1 MTAIDPYR
9 RYWNEQGATRTF
21 TTPFDLDLFTR
32 YVSPDSSVLD
42 YGCGYG
48 RTVQALAE
56 AGYNDVIGVDISH
69 ALVQRGLA
77 EHPSLDLRHLPED
90 TIPIPDQTFDG
101 VLMLGILTCI
111 PSTSDQ
117 AQCLREVLRVMK
129 PGAYLYLNDFL
140 LNNDRRNL
148 DRYAEGQRKYRVY
161 GMFDIKDGGTFRH
174 HNLEHITS
182 LLGDM
187 DLLHVEETVFET
199 MQGHISNGC
208 RVLARKK

>member
-1 MTAIDPYR
+1 M
-9 RYWNEQGATRTF
+9 
-21 TTPFDLDLFTR
+21 
-32 YVSPDSSVLD
+32 LD

-48 RTVQALAE
+48 RTVQELIE
-56 AGYNDVIGVDISH
+56 AGYESVTGVDISKT
-69 ALVQRGLA
+69 LVDRGLA
-77 EHPSLDLRHLPED
+77 THPELDLRHLPDDD
-90 TIPIPDQTFDG
+90 TMPFDDESFDG

-117 AQCLREVLRVMK
+117 AYCLREVLRVMK

-174 HNLEHITS
+174 HNLEHITA

-187 DLLHVEETVFET
+187 DLLNVEETVFET

-208 RVLARKK
+208 RILARKK